1 MNIKSTYFHSMTVL
15 RIQDIENEWGSTKQ
29 EYTPVESLMLIP
41 CAFSQSS
48 RNSKN
53 TKRTESENV
62 IKYNP
67 KIFCDP
73 ELNILAGDRIEI
85 VFNTRKIG
93 EFTTS
98 EPYFYSTHQE
108 ITLELLGDA

>member
-1 MNIKSTYFHSMTVL
+1 MNIKSTYFHKMTVN
-15 RIQDIENEWGSTKQ
+15 RIQDIEDEWGGTKQ
-29 EYTPVESLMLIP
+29 GYSPVEPLILIP

-62 IKYNP
+62 IKYSP

-73 ELNILAGDRIEI
+73 TLNILAGDRIEI
-85 VFNTRKIG
+85 MFNTRKIG

-98 EPYFYSTHQE
+98 EPYLYSTHQE
-108 ITLELLGDA
+108 ITLELIGDA